1 MSICLHSTKLYICYF
16 SSFNSL
22 AVPSHNATHWL
33 GEPVCSTVWLTMF
46 YVASFVGVAPIHN
59 ADRVMSMV
67 LSIITWLCVCEWLVW
82 IPQPVAEM
90 KD

>member
-1 MSICLHSTKLYICYF
+1 
-16 SSFNSL
+16 
-22 AVPSHNATHWL
+22 
-33 GEPVCSTVWLTMF
+33 MF

-82 IPQPVAEM
+82 IPRPVAEM